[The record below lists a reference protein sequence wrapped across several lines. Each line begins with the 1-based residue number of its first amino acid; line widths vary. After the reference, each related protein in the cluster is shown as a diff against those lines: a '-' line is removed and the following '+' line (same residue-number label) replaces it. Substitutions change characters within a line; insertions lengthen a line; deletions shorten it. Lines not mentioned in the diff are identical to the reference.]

1 MSAAFESIKQG
12 LGEAIAHAKA
22 KGANKPAG
30 MKLYHPQSVD
40 VPALRGRL
48 GFTQEQFAARFGFSV
63 ATLRHW
69 ERGDR
74 SPSGASLVLLNV
86 IDRNP
91 RAVMQALA

>member
-1 MSAAFESIKQG
+1 MPKP
-12 LGEAIAHAKA
+12 
-22 KGANKPAG
+22 KGARMSG
-30 MKLYHPQSVD
+30 VQLYRPQPVD
-40 VPALRGRL
+40 VSGLRL
-48 GFTQEQFAARFGFSV
+48 SLTQEQFAASFGFSV

-91 RAVMQALA
+91 SAVLQALQ